1 MTMGEYQTILNWVM
15 GTALAV
21 SGWFAR
27 QLWDAVTEL
36 KRDLAGLREEIAK
49 DYVPKNDFREFASEI
64 RQMFQRISDK
74 LDEKADK

>member
-1 MTMGEYQTILNWVM
+1 MGEYQTILNWVM

-36 KRDLAGLREEIAK
+36 KKDLAGLREEIAK
-49 DYVPKNDFREFASEI
+49 DYVPKNDFKEFASEI

-74 LDEKADK
+74 LDEKVDK

>member
-1 MTMGEYQTILNWVM
+1 MDDYQTILNWVM

-36 KRDLAGLREEIAK
+36 KKDLAGLREEIAK
-49 DYVPKNDFREFASEI
+49 DYVPKNDFKEFASEI

>member
-1 MTMGEYQTILNWVM
+1 MGDYQTILNWVLGVAM
-15 GTALAV
+15 GV

-27 QLWDAVTEL
+27 QMWDAVTEL
-36 KRDLAGLREEIAK
+36 KKDLATLREELAK